1 MHRFCRTSM
10 VRSIQSLVLNYEE
23 IIMRKKIFLAVSMI
37 MVLALAAVAFAY
49 NQSATANTAK
59 MDCCK
64 SKDSCP
70 MKNKSADGKT
80 ESCCDDAN
88 CCCKSG
94 DSCPMKKGD
103 AVKANHEM
111 KDMNHEAAAGDN
123 KNCDC
128 SCCNKGE
135 KAVS

>member
-1 MHRFCRTSM
+1 MK
-10 VRSIQSLVLNYEE
+10 
-23 IIMRKKIFLAVSMI
+23 KKIFLAVSMM

-49 NQSATANTAK
+49 NQARTESSAK

-70 MKNKSADGKT
+70 MKGKSADGKT

-94 DSCPMKKGD
+94 ESCPMKKGE
-103 AVKANHEM
+103 AGKANHEM
-111 KDMNHEAAAGDN
+111 KEMNHEAAGEH

-128 SCCNKGE
+128 SCCKKGE
-135 KAVS
+135 KAVN